1 MPAPVSC
8 GGCSR
13 YVVDRAKKVIADADD
28 GAEGS
33 ASDDAEA
40 GGSGVGEVERKAGSG
55 GKAPEG
61 DESGTGEEADDE
73 ESSSE
78 DTEDESKVKIALAP
92 AARSWPWA
100 RALFSSQP
108 VSKRCLDFRVLG
120 ELCRV

>member
-13 YVVDRAKKVIADADD
+13 YVVDRAKKVIADKDD

-55 GKAPEG
+55 KKPRRATSP
-61 DESGTGEEADDE
+61 
-73 ESSSE
+73 
-78 DTEDESKVKIALAP
+78 ALERKP
-92 AARSWPWA
+92 TTRNPLLRIPKTS
-100 RALFSSQP
+100 R
-108 VSKRCLDFRVLG
+108 R
-120 ELCRV
+120 